1 MIRYKWYRWIQ
12 VMLGSRSFELIKD
25 VNGVKQVSHLIVKN
39 SSNKMVD
46 LFIRDGWIEEW
57 PIHIIRRDSDA

>member
-1 MIRYKWYRWIQ
+1 
-12 VMLGSRSFELIKD
+12 MLGSRSFELIKD